1 METANKKEAIEL
13 FKKGFNCSQAI
24 LTTFGPKLGINK
36 EACLKIATSFGGGMA
51 KQQNVCGAVTGAYM
65 VLGLKYGKYIQGDDK
80 SKAKTYDLV
89 NEFNKRF
96 IEKNGSIICLD
107 IIGENMNT
115 EIGMK
120 NIQENNLFK
129 IKCEKAIAN
138 AVDILNE
145 IL

>member
-1 METANKKEAIEL
+1 METIIEKAIQL
-13 FKKGFNCSQAI
+13 FQSGYNCSQAI
-24 LTTFGPKLGINK
+24 LTAFGSKFGLDK
-36 EACLKIATSFGGGMA
+36 KTCLKIATAFGGGMA